1 MDKIFPMSKDK
12 TSAIGKKGKKK
23 CERNVQTKLVK
34 RQTNKTG

>member
-23 CERNVQTKLVK
+23 CERNVQTKLVR
-34 RQTNKTG
+34 RQTNKMC